1 MHPAATAMLDTD
13 TALPT
18 ALIDFPGADG
28 QRERW
33 HFGQPLQWLV
43 AHDPLQVP
51 ALLDQAHA
59 HAQAGRWCIGWVSY
73 EAAPGLNPD
82 LPTKSSAPGAVYA
95 VWAVFDHAQAGWP
108 VPVATANGEHTP
120 SASAN
125 DAWHMGP
132 WSAAWTDEQARQR
145 IDAIHELIRDG
156 EVYQINL
163 TERLQAPWAAG
174 KTAQPPGLT
183 PPTPALH
190 ACFRA
195 LHRSQPRGYALF
207 LDGRAATRQPG
218 VVMSVSPE
226 LFIDWQGDTL
236 TTLPMKGTAP
246 RHWDAAQDQAQ
257 VTHLKT
263 SEKERAENLMIV
275 DLLRNDLSRVAQ
287 TGSVR
292 VPSLF
297 DVQALPTVWQMTS
310 TVTAQ
315 ARPGLRMSE
324 LMSAIFPCG
333 SVTGAPKRQAMHHIA
348 RLEAGPRGVYCGAAG
363 VMRPGGHTTFNV
375 PIRTVSVHTP
385 PPLAPWRA
393 DCGIGSGITL
403 DAQADAE
410 LAEWRHKRAFLTRA
424 QAPFQLL
431 ESLRLESGQLQR
443 LDAHLQRMKQ
453 AALYFGYSRE
463 AEWPTLEASLR
474 LALQQAVDAVVDAT
488 AVCPASPA
496 AAQAAAS
503 PSLVTAS
510 ASQHAASVHKVRLLL
525 DAAGRP
531 TVDTQ
536 PLPASPAAIRV
547 HWPDAAMPPADAFI
561 RYKTTQR
568 GAYDAFKPPAGCFD
582 TLLRNAQGELTEFT
596 IGNVAVRLDDRWL
609 TPPLSAG
616 LLPGVM
622 RGALLAS
629 GHLSEASLQVS
640 DLHRAQALAL
650 INSVRGWLPVNLPH
664 LLNQIQD

>member
-1 MHPAATAMLDTD
+1 MLDTD
-13 TALPT
+13 PAQPT
-18 ALIDFPGADG
+18 ALIDFPGANG

-33 HFGQPLQWLV
+33 HFGQPLLWLV

-59 HAQAGRWCIGWVSY
+59 HAQAGRWCVGWVSY

-82 LPTKSSAPGAVYA
+82 LPTKASAPGAVYA

-108 VPVATANGEHTP
+108 APPEGALGAP
-120 SASAN
+120 AQQQAS
-125 DAWHMGP
+125 DDRWHMGP
-132 WSAAWTDEQARQR
+132 WSAAWSDDQARQR
-145 IDAIHELIRDG
+145 IDAIHELIRAG

-174 KTAQPPGLT
+174 GIDTPPGST
-183 PPTPALH
+183 APTPALH
-190 ACFRA
+190 ASFRA
-195 LHRSQPRGYALF
+195 LHRSQPNGYALF

-226 LFIDWQGDTL
+226 LFIDWQDDTL

-246 RHWDAAQDQAQ
+246 RHWDTAQDQAHAA
-257 VTHLKT
+257 HLKT

-315 ARPGLRMSE
+315 ARPGLRLSE

-348 RLEAGPRGVYCGAAG
+348 RLEAAPRGVYCGAAG

-403 DAQADAE
+403 DAQPDAE
-410 LAEWRHKRAFLTRA
+410 LAEWRHKRAFLLRA

-431 ESLRLESGQLQR
+431 ESLRLEGGLLHR
-443 LDAHLQRMKQ
+443 LDAHLLRLKQ
-453 AALYFGYSRE
+453 AALYFGYSSE
-463 AEWPTLEASLR
+463 VDWPALEATVR
-474 LALQQAVDAVVDAT
+474 QALQQAVNAT
-488 AVCPASPA
+488 LAQPAP
-496 AAQAAAS
+496 
-503 PSLVTAS
+503 PV
-510 ASQHAASVHKVRLLL
+510 VHKVRLLV

-531 TVDTQ
+531 TVDIQ
-536 PLPASPAAIRV
+536 PLPPSPAAIRV

-561 RYKTTQR
+561 RHKTTQR
-568 GAYDAFKPPAGCFD
+568 GAYDAFKPPEGCFD
-582 TLLRNAQGELTEFT
+582 TLLRNAQGELAEFT
-596 IGNVAVRLDDRWL
+596 IGNVAMQLDGQWL

-622 RGALLAS
+622 RAELLAS
-629 GHLSEASLQVS
+629 GRLSEAPLTVG
-640 DLHRAQALAL
+640 DLHRAQGVAL
-650 INSVRGWLPVNLPH
+650 INSVRAWLPVDLPH
-664 LLNQIQD
+664 LLNQIQG

>member
-1 MHPAATAMLDTD
+1 MLDTD
-13 TALPT
+13 PSLPT
-18 ALIDFPGADG
+18 ALIDFPGANG

-51 ALLDQAHA
+51 ALLDQAQA
-59 HAQAGRWCIGWVSY
+59 HAQAGHWCVGWVAY

-82 LPTKSSAPGAVYA
+82 LPTKASAPGAVYA
-95 VWAVFDHAQAGWP
+95 VWAVFDHAHAGWP
-108 VPVATANGEHTP
+108 APQP
-120 SASAN
+120 SPSSA
-125 DAWHMGP
+125 DDTWHMGP
-132 WSAAWTDEQARQR
+132 WSAAWTDEQARAR
-145 IDAIHELIRDG
+145 ILAIHELIRAG

-163 TERLQAPWAAG
+163 TERLQAPWTAG
-174 KTAQPPGLT
+174 DPAQAPGLT

-195 LHRSQPRGYALF
+195 LHRSQPDGYALF

-257 VTHLKT
+257 AAHLKT

-315 ARPGLRMSE
+315 ARPGLRLSE
-324 LMSAIFPCG
+324 LMAAIFPCG

-348 RLEAGPRGVYCGAAG
+348 RLEAAPRGVYCGAAG

-431 ESLRLESGQLQR
+431 ESLRLEQGQLQR
-443 LDAHLQRMKQ
+443 LDAHLQRMKR

-463 AEWPTLEASLR
+463 TDWPTVDVTLR
-474 LALQQAVDAVVDAT
+474 HTLQQSVDAALAT
-488 AVCPASPA
+488 TPPQPTAPGTPSAPVPRPVGAVY
-496 AAQAAAS
+496 
-503 PSLVTAS
+503 
-510 ASQHAASVHKVRLLL
+510 KVRLLL
-525 DAAGRP
+525 DSTGGP
-531 TVDTQ
+531 TVDIQ
-536 PLPASPAAIRV
+536 PLPTPPEVIRV

-561 RYKTTQR
+561 RHKTTQR
-568 GAYDAFKPPAGCFD
+568 AVYDAFKPPAGCFD

-596 IGNVAVRLDDRWL
+596 IGNLAVQLDGRWL

-622 RGALLAS
+622 RGTLLAQ
-629 GHLSEASLQVS
+629 GQLSEATLRPA
-640 DLHRAQALAL
+640 DLHRAQAIAL
-650 INSVRGWLPVNLPH
+650 INSVRGWLPVDLPH
-664 LLNQIQD
+664 LLNQIQG